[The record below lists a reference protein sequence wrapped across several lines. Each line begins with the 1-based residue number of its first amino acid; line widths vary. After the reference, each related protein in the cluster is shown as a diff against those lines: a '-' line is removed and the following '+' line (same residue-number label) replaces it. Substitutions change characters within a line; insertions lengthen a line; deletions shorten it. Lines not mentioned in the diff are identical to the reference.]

1 MRCTLLCIF
10 LATAFASSSGANP
23 IRKIVTLMQNM
34 QKEIELEGAK
44 EKKLFDEFMCWC
56 KDDGVAVD
64 RYIELSS
71 SYVTQLTAMQK
82 SLEAAKVQ
90 TAQDLIGHKKDREG
104 AQGDMEEATVL
115 RNKENTAYA
124 AAKADMEYNIAAMG
138 KAIPAI
144 ESGMGGAALLQ
155 TPGVGGLRKIIDSYS
170 KLDTMDRRDAVA
182 FLEGSTDYAPQS
194 GQIVG
199 ILKAMKDDMEA
210 DLKAAVADEAKAVSG
225 YGDLKASKAKEI
237 EVATEAIEEKLGR
250 SGKLAVNVVKVKD
263 FLADMTAEYTW
274 ATKFKAMLEA
284 HCGTKEKEFA
294 EKSTLRAQEISAISE
309 AISILNDDDALDVFK
324 KTMPSSFAQQPGFL
338 QLKDAKASKVLK
350 AQAILAGLKSK
361 DVNMKL
367 LLFTLGSKLKVKST
381 GAGAFDEVIK
391 MVDDM
396 ISLLGKQQAEDEK
409 QKAFCQDELEKSADE
424 EAATKTKIAQSDADL
439 AEQTDAIS
447 SLMEDISELNAEI
460 AELDKSAAEATEM
473 RKEEHAEYL
482 ETVQMNEAAT
492 GLVKKAQQRLQKFY
506 NPVLYKAAPKT
517 EMTMEEKVITAGT
530 FVQIRRRS
538 TVVIDD
544 EFGADIKLPKPFGD
558 RKVPAFESFYQKKE
572 TKSAGVISMMDT
584 IIKDLEA
591 DTKEVEYAEK
601 TAQKEYAELMDDSQ
615 GTRASDMKSL
625 TTKTAAK
632 AEAEGS
638 LMAAK
643 EKRMAEATD
652 LKLITTSIKELHVS
666 CDFIL
671 QNGDLRTE
679 ARTNEI
685 EALKNAKAVLAGAS
699 YSF

>member
-23 IRKIVTLMQNM
+23 IRKVVTLMQNM

-64 RYIELSS
+64 KYIDISS
-71 SYVTQLTAMQK
+71 SYITQLTAMGK
-82 SLEAAKVQ
+82 SLEAAKAQ

-104 AQGDMEEATVL
+104 AQGDLEEATVL

-124 AAKADMEYNIAAMG
+124 AEKADMEYNIAAMG

-237 EVATEAIEEKLGR
+237 EVATEAIEEKTGR

-263 FLADMTAEYTW
+263 FLADMTAEYKW
-274 ATKFKAMLEA
+274 ATKFKAMLET

-294 EKSTLRAQEISAISE
+294 EKSALRAQEISAISE

-324 KTMPSSFAQQPGFL
+324 KTMPSSFAQQPAGFL

-381 GAGAFDEVIK
+381 GAFDDVIK

-396 ISLLGKQQAEDEK
+396 ISLLGKQQAEDDK

-424 EAATKTKIAQSDADL
+424 EAATKTKIAQSDAAL
-439 AEQTDAIS
+439 AEETDTIS

-482 ETVQMNEAAT
+482 DTVQMNEAAT

-538 TVVIDD
+538 TVAIDD
-544 EFGADIKLPKPFGD
+544 EFGVEIKLPNPFGD

-584 IIKDLEA
+584 IITDLEA

-601 TAQKEYAELMDDSQ
+601 TAQKEYAELMEDSQ
-615 GTRASDMKSL
+615 GTRASDVKAL

-632 AEAEGS
+632 AAAEGS

-671 QNGDLRTE
+671 QNGDLRAE
-679 ARTNEI
+679 ARSNEI
-685 EALKNAKAVLAGAS
+685 EGLKNAKAVLSGAS